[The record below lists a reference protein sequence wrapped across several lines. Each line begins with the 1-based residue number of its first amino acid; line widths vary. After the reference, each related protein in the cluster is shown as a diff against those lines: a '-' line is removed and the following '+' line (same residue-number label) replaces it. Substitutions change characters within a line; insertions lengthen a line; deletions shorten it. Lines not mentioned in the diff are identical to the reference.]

1 MIRKK
6 IALIG
11 YLLLLVSCSKGDTNS
26 ERDIETQAYF
36 NRYTAAMQSNDTKF
50 INETIAYI
58 DKVIQSGSPYIS
70 SAYYNKAQLLYR
82 LKCYDDAVVTIVS
95 AKNNDKDFYL
105 ATLYLRLGQKEK
117 AIPILDALFEKN
129 RQTLLEDKNDKK
141 AKIHIGESTI
151 IMLNLLQ
158 EATSGFLD
166 EMIHHGV
173 FTTEEVESM
182 KSNSSL
188 QDTATILLSLW
199 PE

>member
-1 MIRKK
+1 MLRKK
-6 IALIG
+6 IVLIG
-11 YLLLLVSCSKGDTNS
+11 YLLLLVSCSKADTNS
-26 ERDIETQAYF
+26 ERDTETQAYF
-36 NRYTAAMQSNDTKF
+36 NRYAAAMQSNDTRF

-58 DKVIQSGSPYIS
+58 DKVIQSGRPYIS

-95 AKNNDKDFYL
+95 AKNSDKDFYL

-129 RQTLLEDKNDKK
+129 RQTLLEDKIDKK
-141 AKIHIGESTI
+141 TKIHVGESTI

-158 EATSGFLD
+158 KDTSGFLD
-166 EMIHHGV
+166 EMIHQSV

-182 KSNSSL
+182 KGNSAL
-188 QDTATILLSLW
+188 QDTTTILSNLW